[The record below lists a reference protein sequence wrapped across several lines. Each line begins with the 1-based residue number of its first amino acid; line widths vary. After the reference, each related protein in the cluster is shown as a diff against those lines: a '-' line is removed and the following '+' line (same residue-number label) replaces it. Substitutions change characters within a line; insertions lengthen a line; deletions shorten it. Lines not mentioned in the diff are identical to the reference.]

1 MMVAAGADLQNL
13 VAALD
18 AALLPCLPAREL
30 QAADRSTHP
39 SHQGKCLSVCLLQ
52 FSLSLSL
59 FCLSLSLFFCIKSL
73 MQNSVFLF

>member
-39 SHQGKCLSVCLLQ
+39 SHQGKFSVCL
-52 FSLSLSL
+52 SASVL
-59 FCLSLSLFFCIKSL
+59 FESFFVLPLFVS
-73 MQNSVFLF
+73 FLLH

>member
-39 SHQGKCLSVCLLQ
+39 SHQGKCLSVC
-52 FSLSLSL
+52 FSSL
-59 FCLSLSLFFCIKSL
+59 
-73 MQNSVFLF
+73 

>member
-39 SHQGKCLSVCLLQ
+39 SHQGKCLSL
-52 FSLSLSL
+52 
-59 FCLSLSLFFCIKSL
+59 CLSASVLFESFFALPLFVS
-73 MQNSVFLF
+73 FLLH